1 MPAWHRTHACGWA
14 EKSCKDH
21 GVSGRGVHSDIGNHF
36 IYLYKTI
43 KGLKYAEVI
52 VQPGLVSPSAVS
64 GTPLH
69 VRDGN
74 LATLMAEQGC
84 RISSVEGVEPR
95 GAGADELAA
104 STRRLENTFSP
115 GRTWPDG
122 AAMHS
127 CEVTELFTRPAD
139 GCSCLLDVQ
148 CPKAFNE
155 TNWPRDSL
163 HINHMMLT

>member
-1 MPAWHRTHACGWA
+1 
-14 EKSCKDH
+14 
-21 GVSGRGVHSDIGNHF
+21 
-36 IYLYKTI
+36 
-43 KGLKYAEVI
+43 
-52 VQPGLVSPSAVS
+52 VS

-84 RISSVEGVEPR
+84 RISSVEGVQPR
-95 GAGADELAA
+95 GVGADELAA

>member
-1 MPAWHRTHACGWA
+1 M
-14 EKSCKDH
+14 
-21 GVSGRGVHSDIGNHF
+21 
-36 IYLYKTI
+36 
-43 KGLKYAEVI
+43 
-52 VQPGLVSPSAVS
+52 S

-95 GAGADELAA
+95 GIGADELAA
-104 STRRLENTFSP
+104 STRRLENIFSP

-127 CEVTELFTRPAD
+127 YEVTELFARPAD

-148 CPKAFNE
+148 CSKAFNE
-155 TNWPRDSL
+155 TNWPGDSL
-163 HINHMMLT
+163 HKKSHDADVTCPWLLAWCEASCFVTVCRLSENRKVQVMFGLLQKDTSRKFLSKVYSI